1 MQPWLQHATKYYA
14 VNLQKLI
21 YYLELVMGTTTT
33 TTASLSNAIVGSF
46 DPINGMPAN
55 VKNTWSF
62 EYNQSQNLVNFS
74 IQVGI
79 PPMLV
84 DNSSQSLQATI
95 SIDDLESLISWFS
108 IVKMQSN
115 SSSSSNKK

>member
-1 MQPWLQHATKYYA
+1 
-14 VNLQKLI
+14 
-21 YYLELVMGTTTT
+21 MGTTTT
-33 TTASLSNAIVGSF
+33 TAASLSNAIVGSF

-62 EYNQSQNLVNFS
+62 EYNQTQNQVNFS

-95 SIDDLESLISWFS
+95 SIDDIESLINWFS
-108 IVKMQSN
+108 IVKMQSKSSN
-115 SSSSSNKK
+115 SSSKK